1 MKARSVR
8 ECARRVCS
16 GHSCAVPQESPEIKP
31 PQHVPPAPASLE
43 PDWRS
48 HNKALCLKF
57 ATNPVWDP
65 FQAPWPKGTRCRWY
79 ENDVW
84 YGSEFEISQV
94 PQDCADVWS
103 FFWTSQRARVSCLTG

>member
-1 MKARSVR
+1 MWVVGV
-8 ECARRVCS
+8 RRVCS
-16 GHSCAVPQESPEIKP
+16 VHSCAVPQESPEIKP
-31 PQHVPPAPASLE
+31 PQHAPPAPAGLE

-48 HNKALCLKF
+48 HNKALCAKF
-57 ATNPVWDP
+57 STNLVWDP

-103 FFWTSQRARVSCLTG
+103 FFWTSQRARVACLTV